1 LFFFLCKSQA
11 QLRDYKA
18 SDEIGS
24 LIKTFAVTGLQV
36 LEGDALI
43 GCDKKNNYL
52 QGIRGVVVV

>member
-1 LFFFLCKSQA
+1 
-11 QLRDYKA
+11 LRDYKA